1 MISRS
6 RYSRRQALNVL
17 LTSST
22 LSIFALHKLSLI
34 SLSFPSDELLKVAK
48 RLTGIFANQLSAR
61 VVGKAYLDKNQ
72 EEDSLS
78 FLISKLVLET
88 RTVNLADLTSGPHA
102 YQELIRRAIRR
113 DFDTDNSVRI
123 SGWILSRTEARLCA
137 LATYV

>member
-1 MISRS
+1 MNPRS
-6 RYSRRQALNVL
+6 RYSRRQVLNVL
-17 LTSST
+17 FTSST
-22 LSIFALHKLSLI
+22 LSIFAMQKLRLV
-34 SLSFPSDELLKVAK
+34 SFSTDELLKVAK
-48 RLTGIFANQLSAR
+48 RLTCIFANQLSAR

-88 RTVNLADLTSGPHA
+88 RTVELAYLTSGPRA
-102 YQELIRRAIRR
+102 YQELIMRAIKR

-123 SGWILSRTEARLCA
+123 NGWILSRTEARLCA